1 MNQIFEFFTKLN
13 GSQKAVIAGGF
24 SILLV
29 FLVFIMVY
37 SKNTK
42 GSNINHNYVIA
53 KDLSKN
59 EIMIA
64 ANELETVGV
73 PFSLVGTGENM
84 VLKTSKEYINIAKI
98 KLVASG
104 ALKGDHKGWE
114 IFDKSSIGET
124 SFQNKIKYVRAI
136 EGELSRSLE
145 ALTYVEKATI
155 KVVLPK
161 DSIFTDKK
169 SNATASAILT
179 LSQGRYLTAK
189 QIKGIKRFVS
199 SAIQDLQPENVQLIN
214 QNGELLED
222 ALGAGDDQI
231 FKTQVQYRSK
241 LQAQIEKSILS
252 LLEPVMGSGSVI
264 AKVNIQLDYTSKNT
278 NEETYSPEGTIRS
291 RQSDETITNESN
303 SATNGKASSNKL
315 ASSAG
320 GSGKK
325 NNEHIVTTTNYEIS
339 KKITQTTNRAFAT
352 IKRITAAVTF
362 DERVLKDVKNPQ
374 TYIVNI
380 EDLVKDAIGFKE
392 TRDDRIS
399 VKSFTF
405 ANMPLKDETANA
417 TVPMVKY
424 YLNEFGPYIKFLVV
438 ALLLFIVYKKFA
450 TFTPPSVVTSQGASS
465 GLAAGGANNMGAA
478 GGAAQGSAGNG
489 GVGGASGMAEFSAQD
504 DKVGM
509 NNLKVQQERAK
520 QEIQSKVQNQL
531 HTFDNLDAESKVK
544 FETLSEQLTTDVSS
558 NPEAI
563 ANMIELL
570 LEDEVGSA

>member
-1 MNQIFEFFTKLN
+1 MNPMFEFFTKLN
-13 GSQKAVIAGGF
+13 GSQKAVIVGGF

-37 SKNTK
+37 SKNSK
-42 GSNINHNYVIA
+42 SANINHSYVIA

-64 ANELETVGV
+64 SNELDTLAI
-73 PFSLVGTGENM
+73 PFSLVGTGDNM
-84 VLKTSKEYINIAKI
+84 ILKTSKDFINIAKI

-124 SFQNKIKYVRAI
+124 SFQNKVKYIRAI
-136 EGELSRSLE
+136 EGELARSLE

-179 LSQGRYLTAK
+179 LAQGRYLTSN
-189 QIKGIKRFVS
+189 QIKGVKRFIS
-199 SAIQDLQPENVQLIN
+199 SAVQDLEPTSVQLIN

-222 ALGAGDDQI
+222 ALGGADDMK
-231 FKTQVQYRSK
+231 FKNQMQYKQK
-241 LQAQIEKSILS
+241 LQNSLEKSIIS
-252 LLEPVMGSGSVI
+252 LLEPAMGSGAVI
-264 AKVNIQLDYTSKNT
+264 AKVNVQLDFTKQNISSEKFA
-278 NEETYSPEGTIRS
+278 PEGTIRS
-291 RQSDETITNESN
+291 RQSDETLTNES
-303 SATNGKASSNKL
+303 SSSSDGKASSNDLGSK
-315 ASSAG
+315 AG

-325 NNEHIVTTTNYEIS
+325 NNEKIVTTTNYEIS
-339 KKITQTTNRAFAT
+339 KTVTNTTNKSYAD

-362 DERVLKDVKNPQ
+362 DEKVLKDVKNPQ

-380 EDLVKDAIGFKE
+380 EDIVKDAIGF
-392 TRDDRIS
+392 DDKRLDKIT
-399 VKSFTF
+399 VQSFKF
-405 ANMPLKDETANA
+405 ATVDAKPEEADT

-424 YLNEFGPYIKFLVV
+424 YLNEFGPYVKYLVV
-438 ALLLFIVYKKFA
+438 AFLLFIVYKKFSN
-450 TFTPPSVVTSQGASS
+450 FTPGVVTNVAT
-465 GLAAGGANNMGAA
+465 
-478 GGAAQGSAGNG
+478 
-489 GVGGASGMAEFSAQD
+489 GVGGAPMAAGGVTNYTGSAQAPVGATSGGGSSMAQFNTED
-504 DKVGM
+504 EAVGM
-509 NNLKVQQERAK
+509 QNLKAQQEKAK
-520 QEIQSKVQNQL
+520 QEIQSRVQNQL
-531 HTFDNLDAESKVK
+531 NTFNNLDAESKVK
-544 FETLSEQLTTDVSS
+544 FETLTEQLSGDVAS

-570 LEDEVGSA
+570 LEDEIGQG

>member
-1 MNQIFEFFTKLN
+1 MNQIFEFFSKLN

-42 GSNINHNYVIA
+42 GSNMNHSYVIA

-73 PFSLVGTGENM
+73 PFSLVGSGENM

-124 SFQNKIKYVRAI
+124 SFQNKIKYIRAI

-214 QNGELLED
+214 QNGELLEE
-222 ALGAGDDQI
+222 ALGAGDEQN
-231 FKTQVQYRSK
+231 FKTQVQYQTK
-241 LQAQIEKSILS
+241 LQSQIEKSILS

-264 AKVNIQLDYTSKNT
+264 AKVNIQLDYTSKNI

-291 RQSDETITNESN
+291 RQSDETTTNETSSGAN
-303 SATNGKASSNKL
+303 SGKASSNNL
-315 ASSAG
+315 SSSAG
-320 GSGKK
+320 ASGKK

-339 KKITQTTNRAFAT
+339 KKITHTTNKAFAT

-362 DERVLKDVKNPQ
+362 DDRILKDIKNPQ
-374 TYIVNI
+374 TFIVNI

-392 TRDDRIS
+392 SRDDRIS

-405 ANMPLKDETANA
+405 ASVPLKEEVVDT
-417 TVPMVKY
+417 TVPTIKF

-450 TFTPPSVVTSQGASS
+450 TFTPVGTVAAAPGMVGAATVPGMTSTPGATQAPAGSVPGAS
-465 GLAAGGANNMGAA
+465 
-478 GGAAQGSAGNG
+478 
-489 GVGGASGMAEFSAQD
+489 SGMAEFSAQD
-504 DKVGM
+504 ETVGM
-509 NNLKVQQERAK
+509 NNLKAQQERAK

-544 FETLSEQLTTDVSS
+544 FETLSEQLANDVGS

-570 LEDEVGSA
+570 LEDEVSNS